1 MRIVTQFPAKTR
13 CNERGALKPP
23 KAPLSSVYIPAQIN
37 LYTTPAV
44 VIITHRLRLD
54 LAKVADIIRVDGEI
68 VGHIML
74 LTELDN
80 DGQADARSGIYEAT
94 ARRLL
99 LLLLMWMLVNVL
111 QQRCLMRGR
120 REDVGLVQ
128 VLNRWVSIEVSR

>member
-1 MRIVTQFPAKTR
+1 MTQFPAKTR

-37 LYTTPAV
+37 LYTTPAVV

-80 DGQADARSGIYEAT
+80 DGQADARSRIYEAT